1 MIEPGDAGRDAD
13 HADGL
18 IHDDDAARAGHRVEG
33 LLFERVEVVLH
44 VELVGPEHG
53 AGGAAGDDRTDGTA
67 VERAAA
73 VEVAEDDVAE
83 RDAVGDLV
91 GSGPLHL
98 ARDLHNLGAAVLL
111 RPLRSPPLRA
121 TLDDERY
128 AGDALHVVHHG
139 GASEDAD
146 HSGERGL
153 EAGLAGLALERL
165 DERRLFA
172 ADVGARTAMHI
183 DVEVEAAPL
192 DVLAEQAGRVELGD
206 GRLHALRRKHQLAA
220 HVDVGCLEAERVAG
234 DDAALHEAMGVALHD
249 EAVLE
254 GARLALVGIH
264 HEVLGHIGPL
274 GQEGPL
280 RTHGEAGAAAT
291 AEVRLDELRH
301 HGAALHP
308 EDLLQALESTMLLV
322 DRQRVGLLHMPVGGD
337 DAFHDDIGAWRVQ
350 RRVASSASMRS
361 GVRFSWNSPFTCSS
375 GA

>member
-1 MIEPGDAGRDAD
+1 MVEPGDAGRDAD
-13 HADGL
+13 HTDRL
-18 IHDDDAARAGHRVEG
+18 VHDDDAARAGHGVEG

-53 AGGAAGDDRTDGTA
+53 AGGATGDDRADGAA
-67 VERAAA
+67 VARAAA

-83 RDAVGDLV
+83 RDAVRDLV
-91 GSGPLHL
+91 GARPLHR
-98 ARDLHNLGAAVLL
+98 ARDLHNLGAAILL
-111 RPLRSPPLRA
+111 RPLRSPPLGS
-121 TLDDERY
+121 TLEHERH
-128 AGDALHVVHHG
+128 AGDALHIVHHG
-139 GASEDAD
+139 GAAEDAD
-146 HSGERGL
+146 HRGERRL
-153 EAGLAGLALERL
+153 EAGLAGLPFERL

-172 ADVGARTAMHI
+172 ADVGARAAMDV
-183 DVEVEAAPL
+183 DVEVQSAAQ
-192 DVLAEQAGRVELGD
+192 DVLAQQAGRIEFGD

-220 HVDVGCLEAERVAG
+220 HVDVGCLEAEREAG

-254 GARLALVGIH
+254 GARLALVGVDD
-264 HEVLGHIGPL
+264 EVLGHVGPL

-280 RTHGEAGAAAT
+280 GAHGEAGATAT

-301 HGAALHP
+301 HRAALHP